1 MFVYL
6 EYKNRSQKLEKL
18 WQKSVLD
25 NILKNLAF
33 SS

>member
-25 NILKNLAF
+25 NILKI
-33 SS
+33 